1 MAYSFAKKPIRNS
14 MAKLKSLHLMNFG
27 GYEDVKFD
35 FSQDNIAKPLCLFY
49 GPNGIGKSTILDAI
63 KFVTNP
69 MVFEG
74 RDARMGADSI
84 LRSYVYDEQYIP
96 YADLIMTKKKRHMEV
111 TAVFETADGD
121 KRVVMSNNGFVIN
134 ELPKVHNGHCFFVDA
149 DNQMNLSKFQL
160 HDELADSFLVLAEE
174 IFGFPCDL
182 DSDVTDF
189 CNGEE
194 HTFWQDLI
202 VTKGNTKV
210 HYSKMSAGEKKI
222 ATMLRQL
229 CNPDMITDK
238 DIVLIDNLEMH
249 VYYKRHARML
259 DRLLEYLQGR
269 QLISTTHSGVM
280 VDHANPSFRY
290 DLEDY
295 RPEYKC
301 LTEKS
306 PLKSLNKLQSTST

>member
-1 MAYSFAKKPIRNS
+1 

-35 FSQDNIAKPLCLFY
+35 FSQNDVAKPLCLFF

-69 MVFEG
+69 LVFQG
-74 RDARMGADSI
+74 RDMGASAI
-84 LRSYVYDEQYIP
+84 LRSYVYDEQFIP
-96 YADLIMTKKKRHMEV
+96 YADHVLKKQKKHMEV
-111 TAVFETADGD
+111 NALFETDDGD
-121 KRVVMSNNGFVIN
+121 KRVAMSNEGFVLN
-134 ELPKVHNGHCFFVDA
+134 ELSKVHNGHCFFVDA
-149 DNQMNLSKFQL
+149 DHPMNMSKFQL
-160 HDELADSFLVLAEE
+160 HDELAEKFLVLAEE
-174 IFGFPCDL
+174 VFGFPCDL

-202 VTKGNTKV
+202 VTKGKTKV
-210 HYSKMSAGEKKI
+210 HFAKMSAGEKKI
-222 ATMLRQL
+222 ATMIRQL

-259 DRLLEYLQGR
+259 DRLLEYLRGR
-269 QLISTTHSGVM
+269 QLIATTHSGVM
-280 VDHANPSFRY
+280 VDHADPIYRY

-301 LTEKS
+301 LTKTPALIAS
-306 PLKSLNKLQSTST
+306 PR